1 MADKDLAYQFSG
13 PYAQTFMETVQEHM
27 DIYKP
32 ILEYFYTLSIE
43 TADTDQLAFIG
54 QIVGY
59 PWPSAPLGIFGNN
72 NFVFGDAASFPV
84 YDPLT
89 GFGNLTGSI
98 GGRFSSAD
106 PTVGN
111 LIPMEQYRLLLTQV
125 AYLKFHGLTWVSIVN
140 ICKAFGEDFTIGYG
154 TIPGDI
160 YISFITDIGPGSL
173 WLIQKL
179 FDKFTTAPMVFV
191 SQE

>member
-13 PYAQTFMETVQEHM
+13 PYAQTLMSTVQEHM
-27 DIYKP
+27 DEYTP
-32 ILEYFYTLSIE
+32 ILDYFYTLSID

-54 QIVGY
+54 LIVGY
-59 PWPSAPLGIFGNN
+59 PWPSAPTGIFGDN
-72 NFVFGDAASFPV
+72 NFVFGEASSFPV
-84 YDPLT
+84 DDPLT
-89 GFGNLTGSI
+89 GFGNLSGTI
-98 GGRFSSAD
+98 GGRFSSSD

-111 LIPMEQYRLLLTQV
+111 LIPIDSYRALLKQV
-125 AYLKFHGLTWVSIVN
+125 AYLKFHGLTWVSIINV
-140 ICKAFGEDFTIGYG
+140 CKEFGDDFTVGYG

-160 YISFITDIGPGSL
+160 YISFITDIGPGNL
-173 WLIQKL
+173 WLIQNL